1 MSSSSILDNLPNVV
15 SINRG
20 DIKPVSQ
27 PQEKQFII
35 VFESKHKPEDVAL
48 LSSFAKVLE
57 WDSSYINIPLKS
69 HQFDYLLVDISDK
82 QHRNLL
88 MKEDLSNYNV
98 VVICNFFSDDD
109 DFVEDCHCQN
119 VLHSLPPKQAFKA
132 DFDKL
137 LLSKKIRKPSCAKT
151 VLRVVKKILNGYS

>member
-1 MSSSSILDNLPNVV
+1 MSILDKLPSMVNI
-15 SINRG
+15 SQG
-20 DIKPVSQ
+20 DVKSVAQ

-35 VFESKHKPEDVAL
+35 VYESKHKPEDVVL
-48 LSSFAKVLE
+48 LSSYGKVLE
-57 WDSSYINIPLKS
+57 WDASYVNIPLNQ
-69 HQFDYLLVDISDK
+69 HQFDYLLVDVSDK

-98 VVICNFFSDDD
+98 LVICAWYQDDD
-109 DFVEDCHCQN
+109 DFVDDVSAQN

-137 LLSKKIRKPSCAKT
+137 LLSKKIRKPNCGKT
-151 VLRVVKKILNGYS
+151 VLRVLKKLLNAWD